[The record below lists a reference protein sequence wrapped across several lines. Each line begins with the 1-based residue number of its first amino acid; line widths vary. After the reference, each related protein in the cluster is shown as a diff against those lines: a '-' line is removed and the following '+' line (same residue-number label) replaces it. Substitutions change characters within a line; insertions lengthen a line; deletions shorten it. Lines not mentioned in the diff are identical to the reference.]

1 MNYTILI
8 VDDDMA
14 INDMLV
20 KYLRKNGYITYSAYS
35 GTEALLFLE
44 KQKVNLIIL
53 DLMLPGLS
61 GEQVLA
67 EIKKTKNV
75 PVIGLSAKEDSK
87 SKIFLLKNGA
97 DDYVTKPFDIE
108 ELLARIET
116 ILRRIYENQYTSNS
130 LLCCGDLN
138 LDTIGMEATLKN
150 QKLPLTK
157 NEFAI
162 LKMLMGHDLRTPVT
176 AIQGYTQMHLQSPE
190 LSEEDLDAAAVINE
204 RLNVLN
210 QLLNQLF
217 EFARIEADE
226 MEFSY
231 TTFDLNAVLR
241 SVAVSF
247 FKSFEERKI
256 IPALSIAEISFPF
269 YGDEKAVTRI
279 FENII
284 SNALSHGKS
293 DYHFSSY
300 DDNENY
306 HFSFQNFTDSIN
318 ESDIDKIFNR
328 FYTTDLSRSRKT
340 TGLGLTIAKNL
351 TVKMGGSISASL
363 NNNVFEIVVCFPKQK
378 G

>member
-1 MNYTILI
+1 MSVVLQIYAII
-8 VDDDMA
+8 VT
-14 INDMLV
+14 L
-20 KYLRKNGYITYSAYS
+20 S
-35 GTEALLFLE
+35 
-44 KQKVNLIIL
+44 LIIVLSFYLFHRREVTRLSQKLQTLLHSFTHAELTL
-53 DLMLPGLS
+53 DFPS
-61 GEQVLA
+61 
-67 EIKKTKNV
+67 
-75 PVIGLSAKEDSK
+75 S
-87 SKIFLLKNGA
+87 
-97 DDYVTKPFDIE
+97 DITDLVNALN
-108 ELLARIET
+108 ELLRVYHKQVYSLQKKDEAIKET
-116 ILRRIYENQYTSNS
+116 IT
-130 LLCCGDLN
+130 N
-138 LDTIGMEATLKN
+138 LA
-150 QKLPLTK
+150 
-157 NEFAI
+157 
-162 LKMLMGHDLRTPVT
+162 HDLRTPVT
-176 AIQGYTQMHLQSPE
+176 AIQGYTQMLLQSPE

-279 FENII
+279 FENIV

-293 DYHFSSY
+293 D
-300 DDNENY
+300 Y

>member
-1 MNYTILI
+1 MSVVLQIYAII
-8 VDDDMA
+8 VT
-14 INDMLV
+14 L
-20 KYLRKNGYITYSAYS
+20 S
-35 GTEALLFLE
+35 
-44 KQKVNLIIL
+44 LIIVLSFYLFHRREVTRLSQKLQTLLHSFTHAELKL
-53 DLMLPGLS
+53 DFPS
-61 GEQVLA
+61 
-67 EIKKTKNV
+67 
-75 PVIGLSAKEDSK
+75 S
-87 SKIFLLKNGA
+87 
-97 DDYVTKPFDIE
+97 DITDLVNALN
-108 ELLARIET
+108 ELLRVYHKQVYSLQKKDEAIKET
-116 ILRRIYENQYTSNS
+116 IT
-130 LLCCGDLN
+130 N
-138 LDTIGMEATLKN
+138 LA
-150 QKLPLTK
+150 
-157 NEFAI
+157 
-162 LKMLMGHDLRTPVT
+162 HDLRTPVT
-176 AIQGYTQMHLQSPE
+176 AIQGYTQMLLQSPE

>member
-1 MNYTILI
+1 MSVVLQIYAII
-8 VDDDMA
+8 VT
-14 INDMLV
+14 L
-20 KYLRKNGYITYSAYS
+20 S
-35 GTEALLFLE
+35 
-44 KQKVNLIIL
+44 LIIVLSFYLLHRREVTRLSQKLQTLLHSFTHAELTL
-53 DLMLPGLS
+53 DFPS
-61 GEQVLA
+61 
-67 EIKKTKNV
+67 
-75 PVIGLSAKEDSK
+75 S
-87 SKIFLLKNGA
+87 
-97 DDYVTKPFDIE
+97 DITDLVNALN
-108 ELLARIET
+108 ELLRVYHKQVYSLQKKDEAIKET
-116 ILRRIYENQYTSNS
+116 IT
-130 LLCCGDLN
+130 N
-138 LDTIGMEATLKN
+138 LA
-150 QKLPLTK
+150 
-157 NEFAI
+157 
-162 LKMLMGHDLRTPVT
+162 HDLRTPVT
-176 AIQGYTQMHLQSPE
+176 AIQGYTQMLLQSPE

-279 FENII
+279 FENIV

-293 DYHFSSY
+293 D
-300 DDNENY
+300 Y

>member
-1 MNYTILI
+1 MSVVLQIYAII
-8 VDDDMA
+8 VT
-14 INDMLV
+14 L
-20 KYLRKNGYITYSAYS
+20 S
-35 GTEALLFLE
+35 
-44 KQKVNLIIL
+44 LIIVLSFYLFHRREVTRLSQKLQTLLHSFTHAELIL
-53 DLMLPGLS
+53 DFPS
-61 GEQVLA
+61 
-67 EIKKTKNV
+67 
-75 PVIGLSAKEDSK
+75 S
-87 SKIFLLKNGA
+87 
-97 DDYVTKPFDIE
+97 DITDLVNALN
-108 ELLARIET
+108 ELLRVYHKQVYSLQKKDEAIKET
-116 ILRRIYENQYTSNS
+116 IT
-130 LLCCGDLN
+130 N
-138 LDTIGMEATLKN
+138 LA
-150 QKLPLTK
+150 
-157 NEFAI
+157 
-162 LKMLMGHDLRTPVT
+162 HDLRTPVT
-176 AIQGYTQMHLQSPE
+176 AIQGYTQMLLQSPE

>member
-1 MNYTILI
+1 MSVVLQIYAII
-8 VDDDMA
+8 VT
-14 INDMLV
+14 L
-20 KYLRKNGYITYSAYS
+20 S
-35 GTEALLFLE
+35 
-44 KQKVNLIIL
+44 LIIVLSFYLLHRREVTRLSQKLQTLLHSFTHAELIL
-53 DLMLPGLS
+53 DFPS
-61 GEQVLA
+61 
-67 EIKKTKNV
+67 
-75 PVIGLSAKEDSK
+75 S
-87 SKIFLLKNGA
+87 
-97 DDYVTKPFDIE
+97 DITDLVNALN
-108 ELLARIET
+108 ELLRVYHKQVYSLQKKDEAIKET
-116 ILRRIYENQYTSNS
+116 IT
-130 LLCCGDLN
+130 N
-138 LDTIGMEATLKN
+138 LA
-150 QKLPLTK
+150 
-157 NEFAI
+157 
-162 LKMLMGHDLRTPVT
+162 HDLRTPVT
-176 AIQGYTQMHLQSPE
+176 AIQGYTQMLLQSPE
-190 LSEEDLDAAAVINE
+190 LSEEDLDAAVVINE

>member
-1 MNYTILI
+1 MSVVLQIYAII
-8 VDDDMA
+8 VT
-14 INDMLV
+14 L
-20 KYLRKNGYITYSAYS
+20 S
-35 GTEALLFLE
+35 
-44 KQKVNLIIL
+44 LIIVLSFYLLHRREVTRLSQKLQTLTHAELTL
-53 DLMLPGLS
+53 DFPSSDITDLVNALNELFRVYHK
-61 GEQVLA
+61 QVYSLQKKDEA
-67 EIKKTKNV
+67 IK
-75 PVIGLSAKEDSK
+75 
-87 SKIFLLKNGA
+87 
-97 DDYVTKPFDIE
+97 
-108 ELLARIET
+108 ET
-116 ILRRIYENQYTSNS
+116 IT
-130 LLCCGDLN
+130 N
-138 LDTIGMEATLKN
+138 LA
-150 QKLPLTK
+150 
-157 NEFAI
+157 
-162 LKMLMGHDLRTPVT
+162 HDLRTPVT
-176 AIQGYTQMHLQSPE
+176 AIQGYTQMLLQSPE

>member
-1 MNYTILI
+1 MSVLLQIYAII
-8 VDDDMA
+8 VT
-14 INDMLV
+14 L
-20 KYLRKNGYITYSAYS
+20 S
-35 GTEALLFLE
+35 
-44 KQKVNLIIL
+44 LIIVLSFYLLHCREVTRLSQKLQTLLHSFTHAELTL
-53 DLMLPGLS
+53 DFPSSDITDLVNALNELFRVYHK
-61 GEQVLA
+61 QVYSLQKKDEA
-67 EIKKTKNV
+67 IK
-75 PVIGLSAKEDSK
+75 
-87 SKIFLLKNGA
+87 
-97 DDYVTKPFDIE
+97 
-108 ELLARIET
+108 ET
-116 ILRRIYENQYTSNS
+116 IT
-130 LLCCGDLN
+130 N
-138 LDTIGMEATLKN
+138 LA
-150 QKLPLTK
+150 
-157 NEFAI
+157 
-162 LKMLMGHDLRTPVT
+162 HDLRTPVT
-176 AIQGYTQMHLQSPE
+176 AIQGYTQMLLQSPE

-226 MEFSY
+226 MDFSY

-318 ESDIDKIFNR
+318 ESDIDKFH
-328 FYTTDLSRSRKT
+328 
-340 TGLGLTIAKNL
+340 G
-351 TVKMGGSISASL
+351 V
-363 NNNVFEIVVCFPKQK
+363 
-378 G
+378 

>member
-1 MNYTILI
+1 MSVVLQIYAII
-8 VDDDMA
+8 VT
-14 INDMLV
+14 L
-20 KYLRKNGYITYSAYS
+20 S
-35 GTEALLFLE
+35 
-44 KQKVNLIIL
+44 LIIVLSFYLLHRREVTRLSQKLQTLLHSFTHAELTL
-53 DLMLPGLS
+53 DFPSSDITDLVNALNELLR
-61 GEQVLA
+61 VYH
-67 EIKKTKNV
+67 K
-75 PVIGLSAKEDSK
+75 PVI
-87 SKIFLLKNGA
+87 
-97 DDYVTKPFDIE
+97 
-108 ELLARIET
+108 
-116 ILRRIYENQYTSNS
+116 
-130 LLCCGDLN
+130 
-138 LDTIGMEATLKN
+138 
-150 QKLPLTK
+150 
-157 NEFAI
+157 
-162 LKMLMGHDLRTPVT
+162 
-176 AIQGYTQMHLQSPE
+176 
-190 LSEEDLDAAAVINE
+190 INE

-226 MEFSY
+226 LDFSY

-256 IPALSIAEISFPF
+256 IPVLSIAEISFPF

-293 DYHFSSY
+293 DYRFSSY

>member
-1 MNYTILI
+1 MSVVLQIYAII
-8 VDDDMA
+8 VT
-14 INDMLV
+14 L
-20 KYLRKNGYITYSAYS
+20 S
-35 GTEALLFLE
+35 
-44 KQKVNLIIL
+44 LIIVLSFYLLHRREVTRLSQKLQTLLHSFTHAELTL
-53 DLMLPGLS
+53 DFPAS
-61 GEQVLA
+61 
-67 EIKKTKNV
+67 
-75 PVIGLSAKEDSK
+75 
-87 SKIFLLKNGA
+87 
-97 DDYVTKPFDIE
+97 DITDLVNALN
-108 ELLARIET
+108 ELLRVYHKQVYSLQKKDEAIKET
-116 ILRRIYENQYTSNS
+116 IT
-130 LLCCGDLN
+130 N
-138 LDTIGMEATLKN
+138 LA
-150 QKLPLTK
+150 
-157 NEFAI
+157 
-162 LKMLMGHDLRTPVT
+162 HDLRTPVT
-176 AIQGYTQMHLQSPE
+176 AIQGYTQMLLQSPE

>member
-1 MNYTILI
+1 MSVVLQIYAII
-8 VDDDMA
+8 VT
-14 INDMLV
+14 L
-20 KYLRKNGYITYSAYS
+20 S
-35 GTEALLFLE
+35 
-44 KQKVNLIIL
+44 LIIVLSFYLLHRREVTRLSQKLQTLLYSFTHTELTL
-53 DLMLPGLS
+53 DFPS
-61 GEQVLA
+61 
-67 EIKKTKNV
+67 
-75 PVIGLSAKEDSK
+75 S
-87 SKIFLLKNGA
+87 
-97 DDYVTKPFDIE
+97 DITDLVNALN
-108 ELLARIET
+108 ELLRVYHKQVYSLQKKDEAIKET
-116 ILRRIYENQYTSNS
+116 IT
-130 LLCCGDLN
+130 N
-138 LDTIGMEATLKN
+138 LA
-150 QKLPLTK
+150 
-157 NEFAI
+157 
-162 LKMLMGHDLRTPVT
+162 HDLRTPVT
-176 AIQGYTQMHLQSPE
+176 AIQGYTQMLLQSPE
-190 LSEEDLDAAAVINE
+190 LSEEDLDAAVVINE

>member
-1 MNYTILI
+1 
-8 VDDDMA
+8 
-14 INDMLV
+14 
-20 KYLRKNGYITYSAYS
+20 
-35 GTEALLFLE
+35 
-44 KQKVNLIIL
+44 
-53 DLMLPGLS
+53 
-61 GEQVLA
+61 
-67 EIKKTKNV
+67 
-75 PVIGLSAKEDSK
+75 
-87 SKIFLLKNGA
+87 
-97 DDYVTKPFDIE
+97 
-108 ELLARIET
+108 
-116 ILRRIYENQYTSNS
+116 
-130 LLCCGDLN
+130 
-138 LDTIGMEATLKN
+138 
-150 QKLPLTK
+150 
-157 NEFAI
+157 
-162 LKMLMGHDLRTPVT
+162 
-176 AIQGYTQMHLQSPE
+176 
-190 LSEEDLDAAAVINE
+190 
-204 RLNVLN
+204 
-210 QLLNQLF
+210 
-217 EFARIEADE
+217 

-293 DYHFSSY
+293 DYRFSSY

-306 HFSFQNFTDSIN
+306 H
-318 ESDIDKIFNR
+318 

>member
-1 MNYTILI
+1 MSVVLQIYAII
-8 VDDDMA
+8 VT
-14 INDMLV
+14 L
-20 KYLRKNGYITYSAYS
+20 S
-35 GTEALLFLE
+35 
-44 KQKVNLIIL
+44 LIIVLSFYLLHRREVTRLSQKLQTLLHSFTHAELTL
-53 DLMLPGLS
+53 DFPS
-61 GEQVLA
+61 
-67 EIKKTKNV
+67 
-75 PVIGLSAKEDSK
+75 
-87 SKIFLLKNGA
+87 
-97 DDYVTKPFDIE
+97 YDITDLVNALN
-108 ELLARIET
+108 ELLRVYHKQVYSLQKKDEAIKET
-116 ILRRIYENQYTSNS
+116 IT
-130 LLCCGDLN
+130 N
-138 LDTIGMEATLKN
+138 LA
-150 QKLPLTK
+150 
-157 NEFAI
+157 
-162 LKMLMGHDLRTPVT
+162 HDLRTPVT
-176 AIQGYTQMHLQSPE
+176 AIQGYTQMLLQSPE
-190 LSEEDLDAAAVINE
+190 LSEEDLDAAVIINE

-226 MEFSY
+226 LDFSY

-256 IPALSIAEISFPF
+256 IPVLSIAEISFPF

-293 DYHFSSY
+293 DYRFSSY

>member
-1 MNYTILI
+1 MSVVLQIYAII
-8 VDDDMA
+8 VT
-14 INDMLV
+14 L
-20 KYLRKNGYITYSAYS
+20 S
-35 GTEALLFLE
+35 
-44 KQKVNLIIL
+44 LIIVLSFYLFHRREVTRLSQKLQTLLHSFTHAELTL
-53 DLMLPGLS
+53 DFPS
-61 GEQVLA
+61 
-67 EIKKTKNV
+67 
-75 PVIGLSAKEDSK
+75 S
-87 SKIFLLKNGA
+87 
-97 DDYVTKPFDIE
+97 DITDLVNALN
-108 ELLARIET
+108 ELLRVYHKQVYSLQKKDEAIKET
-116 ILRRIYENQYTSNS
+116 IT
-130 LLCCGDLN
+130 N
-138 LDTIGMEATLKN
+138 LA
-150 QKLPLTK
+150 
-157 NEFAI
+157 
-162 LKMLMGHDLRTPVT
+162 HDLRTPVT
-176 AIQGYTQMHLQSPE
+176 AIQGYTQMLLQSPE

-284 SNALSHGKS
+284 SNALSHGKAKCRGIGLLKCH
-293 DYHFSSY
+293 YHFSSY

>member
-1 MNYTILI
+1 MSVVLQIYAII
-8 VDDDMA
+8 VT
-14 INDMLV
+14 L
-20 KYLRKNGYITYSAYS
+20 S
-35 GTEALLFLE
+35 
-44 KQKVNLIIL
+44 LIIVLSFYLFHRREVTRLSQKLQTLLHSFTHAELTL
-53 DLMLPGLS
+53 DFPPS
-61 GEQVLA
+61 
-67 EIKKTKNV
+67 
-75 PVIGLSAKEDSK
+75 
-87 SKIFLLKNGA
+87 
-97 DDYVTKPFDIE
+97 DITDLVNALN
-108 ELLARIET
+108 ELLRVYHKQVYSLQKKDEAIKET
-116 ILRRIYENQYTSNS
+116 IT
-130 LLCCGDLN
+130 N
-138 LDTIGMEATLKN
+138 LA
-150 QKLPLTK
+150 
-157 NEFAI
+157 
-162 LKMLMGHDLRTPVT
+162 HDLRTPVT
-176 AIQGYTQMHLQSPE
+176 AIQGYTQMLLQSPE

>member
-1 MNYTILI
+1 MSVVLQIYAII
-8 VDDDMA
+8 VT
-14 INDMLV
+14 L
-20 KYLRKNGYITYSAYS
+20 S
-35 GTEALLFLE
+35 
-44 KQKVNLIIL
+44 LIIVLSFYLFHRREVTRLSQKLQTLLHSFTHAELTL
-53 DLMLPGLS
+53 DFHS
-61 GEQVLA
+61 
-67 EIKKTKNV
+67 
-75 PVIGLSAKEDSK
+75 S
-87 SKIFLLKNGA
+87 
-97 DDYVTKPFDIE
+97 DITDLVNALN
-108 ELLARIET
+108 ELLRVYHKQVYSLQKKDEAIKET
-116 ILRRIYENQYTSNS
+116 IT
-130 LLCCGDLN
+130 N
-138 LDTIGMEATLKN
+138 LA
-150 QKLPLTK
+150 
-157 NEFAI
+157 
-162 LKMLMGHDLRTPVT
+162 HDLRTPVT
-176 AIQGYTQMHLQSPE
+176 AIQGYTQMLLQSPE

>member
-1 MNYTILI
+1 MSVVLQIYAII
-8 VDDDMA
+8 VT
-14 INDMLV
+14 L
-20 KYLRKNGYITYSAYS
+20 S
-35 GTEALLFLE
+35 
-44 KQKVNLIIL
+44 LIIVLSFYLLHRREVTRLSQKLQTLLHSFIHAELTL
-53 DLMLPGLS
+53 DFPS
-61 GEQVLA
+61 
-67 EIKKTKNV
+67 
-75 PVIGLSAKEDSK
+75 S
-87 SKIFLLKNGA
+87 
-97 DDYVTKPFDIE
+97 DITDLVNALN
-108 ELLARIET
+108 ELLRVYHKQVYSLQKKDEAIKET
-116 ILRRIYENQYTSNS
+116 IT
-130 LLCCGDLN
+130 N
-138 LDTIGMEATLKN
+138 LA
-150 QKLPLTK
+150 
-157 NEFAI
+157 
-162 LKMLMGHDLRTPVT
+162 HDLRTPVT
-176 AIQGYTQMHLQSPE
+176 AIQGYTQMLLQSPE

-293 DYHFSSY
+293 DYHFLSY